1 MATRGTPQFPSQSPS
16 YGRSGRAPGRLD
28 VELSVSAEM
37 AARDAN
43 RFLVGLVVMTIV
55 FALLL
60 PVMALMYF
68 DLMDMKAQ
76 IRAEAKDLRRLKKE
90 MQQEIQ
96 QAKEK

>member
-1 MATRGTPQFPSQSPS
+1 
-16 YGRSGRAPGRLD
+16 
-28 VELSVSAEM
+28 
-37 AARDAN
+37 
-43 RFLVGLVVMTIV
+43 MTIV

-96 QAKEK
+96 QVKEK

>member
-1 MATRGTPQFPSQSPS
+1 
-16 YGRSGRAPGRLD
+16 
-28 VELSVSAEM
+28 M

-43 RFLVGLVVMTIV
+43 RFLVGLVVMAIV

-76 IRAEAKDLRRLKKE
+76 IKAEAKDLRRLKKE
-90 MQQEIQ
+90 MQQEVQ
-96 QAKEK
+96 QEKEK

>member
-1 MATRGTPQFPSQSPS
+1 
-16 YGRSGRAPGRLD
+16 
-28 VELSVSAEM
+28 M

-96 QAKEK
+96 QVKEK

>member
-1 MATRGTPQFPSQSPS
+1 MATARAPQFQNRTPS
-16 YGRSGRAPGRLD
+16 YGGRGGVPGRLD

-43 RFLVGLVVMTIV
+43 RFLVGLIVMAIV

-76 IRAEAKDLRRLKKE
+76 IKAEAKDLRRLKKE